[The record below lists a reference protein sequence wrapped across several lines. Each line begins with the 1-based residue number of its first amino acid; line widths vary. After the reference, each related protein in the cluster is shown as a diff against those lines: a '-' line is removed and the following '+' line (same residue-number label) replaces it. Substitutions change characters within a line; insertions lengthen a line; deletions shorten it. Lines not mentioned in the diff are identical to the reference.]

1 MITWQ
6 TEFLDNLVW
15 RWVLA
20 FFITLGTVVI
30 VYVIRRWILRYLR
43 PKAIATAT
51 KFDDVAILVVRKTTF
66 LFLLIVS
73 ILVGSLFL
81 SLPAEA
87 TRIIRLFNLVAV
99 SIQAAI

>member
-51 KFDDVAILVVRKTTF
+51 KFDDAAILVVRKTTF

-73 ILVGSLFL
+73 IPIFACRSDQDYPPFQFGRCEYPGSDLG
-81 SLPAEA
+81 
-87 TRIIRLFNLVAV
+87 
-99 SIQAAI
+99 